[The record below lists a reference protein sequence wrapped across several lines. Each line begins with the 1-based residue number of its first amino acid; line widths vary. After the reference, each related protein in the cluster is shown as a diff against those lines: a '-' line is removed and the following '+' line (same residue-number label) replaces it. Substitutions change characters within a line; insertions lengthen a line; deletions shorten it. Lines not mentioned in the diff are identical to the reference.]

1 MSPLPALARMISA
14 LVSTG
19 RMPSRASDIASI
31 ITRTITTGTGTRS
44 GRSVVRN

>member
-14 LVSTG
+14 PVSAG
-19 RMPSRASDIASI
+19 RMPSRAGDIASI

-44 GRSVVRN
+44 GRSVVRS